1 MPPTIIL
8 LLRAFNISSINL
20 YKALSVD
27 EEVLK
32 PNCSSTKIILIVT
45 CSKSLPYIIFSKT
58 FENEVSK
65 EIVL

>member
-8 LLRAFNISSINL
+8 LLSAFNISSINL
-20 YKALSVD
+20 YKALSAD

-32 PNCSSTKIILIVT
+32 PNYSTTKILLIVI
-45 CSKSLPYIIFSKT
+45 CCKSLSYIIFSKT

-65 EIVL
+65 KIGL